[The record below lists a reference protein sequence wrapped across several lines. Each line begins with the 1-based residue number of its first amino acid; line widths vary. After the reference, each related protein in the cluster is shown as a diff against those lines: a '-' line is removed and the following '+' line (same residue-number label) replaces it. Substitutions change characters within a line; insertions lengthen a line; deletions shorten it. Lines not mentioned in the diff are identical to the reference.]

1 MPSARIYDT
10 VAGLAL
16 RAFYGWVA
24 ADSAPFARA
33 GRVLDVGTGPG
44 HLVAS
49 LARLVPDA
57 QIHGVDVLLA
67 MLERG
72 NALVTRNGLADRTSF
87 TVADVAEL
95 PFADG
100 QFDLVLSTL
109 SLHHWADPARGL
121 VEIRR
126 VLIPGR
132 TARIYDVADWITRLE
147 TRGPRLRELIA
158 ASPFDRGEVETV
170 AGIGP
175 LPLLVRASLT
185 RAGSEGND

>member
-1 MPSARIYDT
+1 MPSARVYDT

-16 RAFYGWVA
+16 RGFYGWVA
-24 ADSAPFARA
+24 ADSAPFAHA
-33 GRVLDVGTGPG
+33 GRVLDTGTGPG
-44 HLVAS
+44 HLVVP
-49 LARLVPDA
+49 LARLIPDA
-57 QIHGVDVLLA
+57 QIYGVDVLLA

-72 NALVTRNGLADRTSF
+72 NALAARNGLADRARF
-87 TVADVAEL
+87 TVADVAAL
-95 PFADG
+95 PFSDG
-100 QFDLVLSTL
+100 QFDLVVSTL
-109 SLHHWADPARGL
+109 SLHHWPDPARGL

-126 VLIPGR
+126 VLGPGR
-132 TARIYDVADWITRLE
+132 MARIYDVAEWIKRIE

-185 RAGSEGND
+185 RAGTEGND